1 MGNIFGKDLW
11 CQLLIFWWVYWTHD
25 GGKETWVSI
34 MIRHDILVI
43 IWSLRFTLV
52 EMLDFY
58 IHSATNDA
66 YIYTILHTVSTHD
79 PKEIKW
85 AFHHLGMGGL
95 RSNEMRYE
103 AKLLSM
109 SQYLMQLEINQR
121 SITTIDYIQCSIW
134 FLSPRGWKPSDWN
147 LPFELLDFQSM
158 ERCLQQST
166 LCQLHRLDS

>member
-1 MGNIFGKDLW
+1 
-11 CQLLIFWWVYWTHD
+11 
-25 GGKETWVSI
+25 

-66 YIYTILHTVSTHD
+66 YIYTILYTVSTHD

-95 RSNEMRYE
+95 R
-103 AKLLSM
+103 
-109 SQYLMQLEINQR
+109 
-121 SITTIDYIQCSIW
+121 
-134 FLSPRGWKPSDWN
+134 
-147 LPFELLDFQSM
+147 
-158 ERCLQQST
+158 
-166 LCQLHRLDS
+166 